1 MDRFVCVRLVQC
13 NSLDLSLFQF
23 DFDLTFSVFFMNAD
37 KTIYGRYGTRSD
49 NKEATR
55 DISIEG
61 FRAAL
66 DGALKLHAAYP
77 GNKSTL
83 KDKQGPPPRHL
94 IPEKYPSLAKFK
106 PTLDYQGQV
115 ARSCIHCHQVR
126 DAERRVLRATG
137 KPLADRVVYPWPM
150 PDQLG
155 MKLDAKQR
163 ARIVRVDDKSAAQ
176 QAQLKA
182 GDEILRINGQPM
194 LSIADVQWAL
204 HNAKPPTQ
212 LSLLVLRDGKI
223 ATHRLPLAE
232 GWRRGGNISWRPT
245 SWDFRRMVT
254 GGMRLESLSEADRRK
269 AKLPTGVL
277 ALRAQH
283 VGQYNE
289 HAVAKRA
296 GIKKGDILV
305 EFDGKKA
312 AMSES
317 DLFAYALQNTKPGGQ
332 VPVVMLRG
340 GKRLKFVLR
349 MQ

>member
-1 MDRFVCVRLVQC
+1 MDRFVCVRLVQA

-23 DFDLTFSVFFMNAD
+23 DFDLTFSVFFMNSD

-55 DISIEG
+55 DISIVG
-61 FRAAL
+61 FAKAL

-77 GNKSTL
+77 GTKTTL
-83 KDKQGPPPRHL
+83 KGKQGPPPRYL

-106 PTLDYQGQV
+106 STLDYGGKV
-115 ARSCIHCHQVR
+115 ACSCIHCHQVR

-137 KPLADRVVYPWPM
+137 KPLPDRVVYPWPM
-150 PDQLG
+150 PDAVG
-155 MKLDAKQR
+155 MKLDPKQR
-163 ARIVRVDDKSAAQ
+163 ARVVRVDDGSAAQ
-176 QAQLKA
+176 QAKLKA
-182 GDEILRINGQPM
+182 GDEILRINTQPI
-194 LSIADVQWAL
+194 LSIADVQWVL
-204 HNAKPPTQ
+204 HNAKPPTR
-212 LSLLVLRDGKI
+212 LSLLVRRNGRVSTLS
-223 ATHRLPLAE
+223 LPLAE

-245 SWDFRRMVT
+245 SWDLRRMTT
-254 GGMRLESLSEADRRK
+254 GGMLLESLSEEDRRK
-269 AKLPTGVL
+269 AKLPAGAL
-277 ALRAQH
+277 ALRAKH

-305 EFDGKKA
+305 EFNGKKTA
-312 AMSES
+312 WSES
-317 DLFAYALQNTKPGGQ
+317 DLFAYALKKTKPGSR

-340 GKRLKFVLR
+340 DKRLEFVLR

>member
-13 NSLDLSLFQF
+13 NSMDLSLFQF

-37 KTIYGRYGTRSD
+37 KTIYGRYGSRSD

-55 DISIEG
+55 DISIESFG
-61 FRAAL
+61 KAL

-77 GNKSTL
+77 GNKATL
-83 KDKQGPPPRHL
+83 KGKQSPPPRH
-94 IPEKYPSLAKFK
+94 IVPEKYPSLAKFK
-106 PTLDYQGQV
+106 PTLDYSGQV
-115 ARSCIHCHQVR
+115 AKSCIHCHQVR

-137 KPLADRVVYPWPM
+137 KPLADSVVYPWPM

-163 ARIVRVDDKSAAQ
+163 AKIVRVEDKSAAQ
-176 QAQLKA
+176 RAKLKV
-182 GDEILRINGQPM
+182 GDEILRINGQPI

-212 LSLLVLRDGKI
+212 LSLLVRRDGKL
-223 ATHRLPLAE
+223 ARHSLPLAK

-245 SWDFRRMVT
+245 SWDFRRMAT
-254 GGMRLESLSEADRRK
+254 GGMLLKSLSEEDRRQ
-269 AKLPTGVL
+269 AKLPTDTL

-305 EFDGKKA
+305 EFNGQKSA
-312 AMSES
+312 WTES
-317 DLFAYALQNTKPGGQ
+317 DLIAYALQNTKPGSR